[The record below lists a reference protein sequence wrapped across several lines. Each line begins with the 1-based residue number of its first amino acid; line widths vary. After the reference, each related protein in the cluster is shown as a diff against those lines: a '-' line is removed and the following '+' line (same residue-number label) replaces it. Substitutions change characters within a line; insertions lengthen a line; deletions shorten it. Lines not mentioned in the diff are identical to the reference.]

1 MEVLNR
7 PAVQASGV
15 PISWT
20 LYFPSEE
27 FSPED
32 RRAELIK
39 SLIDG
44 FLTEKGQQLL
54 QQADP
59 KELSLFSRWTVSMES
74 LKQHLQPACS
84 TGQSD
89 LGAAAELL
97 LQALEAAPEEALAC
111 LGAAATELY
120 DQHRMLLFLHCLP
133 HTVSLTQSPPLV
145 SPSVLDMFLERG
157 LIEAP
162 ALPSASA
169 CASQH
174 ASSRLAVRLVDH
186 TDSIIEFKKLKASSL
201 DRLVTVCGTVVRVGP
216 LRPLVVAMDFTCTRC
231 GAITSLSFP
240 DGRFSQPTAC
250 GHDNCRNRT
259 FLQNRAGARKINF
272 QTIRLQELTGGTG
285 GGEDMGRMPRVVD
298 CELREDLADACLPG
312 DVVAVCGIVK
322 IINNETDVGGGELYI
337 DAISVVNANSQSTT
351 PSPTATTAATA
362 TPALRSPPSAGGAS
376 GGAVELGEE
385 DLRGILDYVVEH
397 EGEGDLFQH
406 LVHSF
411 CPSIYGHVLVK
422 AGIILSLFGGVR
434 KHEGDAN
441 RVPVRGDVHALL
453 VGDPGM
459 GKSQLL
465 KAAAA
470 VAPRGVYVCGSGASS
485 VGLTVAVVKDG
496 PGGEYAFE
504 AGAMVMADQ
513 GTCCIDE
520 FDKMGN
526 EQQALLEAME
536 QQSVSV
542 AKAGLLANFSART
555 AVLAAANPVGG
566 HYNRART
573 LNENLKLSAAL
584 LSRFDLIFILLD
596 RPDHHTDQ
604 RLSEHV
610 LQMHAGMPSRS
621 KASKRSSHLFLTA
634 PSATDGHASHLDLPL
649 SHRLRLRS
657 SAARNFSPLS
667 PARLR
672 QYIAYARTH
681 VHPRLSEEARAV
693 IKAFYLRL
701 REHRRAMD
709 GPAVPQCIIIS
720 LAKPTAIPCVSA
732 ARFDYRLSEEA
743 RAVIKAFYLRLREHR
758 RAMDGPAVPQCI
770 IISLAKPTAMPCVSA
785 ARFDYRLSEEARA
798 VIKAFYL
805 RLREHSRAMD
815 GPPVPQCII
824 IYLAKP
830 TAIPC
835 VSAARFH
842 YRLSEEARAVIKA
855 FYLRLREHSR
865 AMDGPPITARQL
877 ESLVRLAEARA
888 RVELREEVT
897 EADAQE
903 AVELMGECLLDKLT
917 DEAGNIDAGRGGSS
931 SKSKESK
938 RFLAA
943 LQRTAKQAIKTCF
956 SRKELAQLADD
967 MCLRVP
973 DLHAL
978 IDSLN
983 EAGFLLKKGG
993 GLFQVQT

>member
-1 MEVLNR
+1 MEALYR
-7 PAVQASGV
+7 PPVQASGV

-59 KELSLFSRWTVSMES
+59 KELSLYSRWTVSMEA

-84 TGQSD
+84 TGQTD

-111 LGAAATELY
+111 LGAAATE
-120 DQHRMLLFLHCLP
+120 
-133 HTVSLTQSPPLV
+133 
-145 SPSVLDMFLERG
+145 MFLERG

-169 CASQH
+169 CASQY

-231 GAITSLSFP
+231 GAVTSLSFP
-240 DGRFSQPTAC
+240 DGRFTQPAAC

-322 IINNETDVGGGELYI
+322 IINNEMDVGGGRSKKREQCLFQLYI

-351 PSPTATTAATA
+351 PSAATTAAAATA
-362 TPALRSPPSAGGAS
+362 PTTPPLRSPPSAGGAS

-385 DLRGILDYVVEH
+385 DLRSILEYVMEH
-397 EGEGDLFQH
+397 EGQGDLFQH
-406 LVHSF
+406 IVHSF

-422 AGIILSLFGGVR
+422 ADESIEE
-434 KHEGDAN
+434 HEGE
-441 RVPVRGDVHALL
+441 GDLFQHIVHSFCPSIYGHVL
-453 VGDPGM
+453 V
-459 GKSQLL
+459 K
-465 KAAAA
+465 
-470 VAPRGVYVCGSGASS
+470 
-485 VGLTVAVVKDG
+485 
-496 PGGEYAFE
+496 
-504 AGAMVMADQ
+504 GAMVMADQ

-526 EQQALLEAME
+526 EQQVGGAWVACCEEALLEAME

-634 PSATDGHASHLDLPL
+634 PSATDGNASHLDLPL

-657 SAARNFSPLS
+657 SAARNFSPLP

-681 VHPRLSEEARAV
+681 VHP
-693 IKAFYLRL
+693 
-701 REHRRAMD
+701 
-709 GPAVPQCIIIS
+709 
-720 LAKPTAIPCVSA
+720 
-732 ARFDYRLSEEA
+732 
-743 RAVIKAFYLRLREHR
+743 
-758 RAMDGPAVPQCI
+758 
-770 IISLAKPTAMPCVSA
+770 
-785 ARFDYRLSEEARA
+785 
-798 VIKAFYL
+798 
-805 RLREHSRAMD
+805 
-815 GPPVPQCII
+815 
-824 IYLAKP
+824 
-830 TAIPC
+830 
-835 VSAARFH
+835 
-842 YRLSEEARAVIKA
+842 RLSEEARAVIKA

-973 DLHAL
+973 DLDAL

-983 EAGFLLKKGG
+983 EAGYLLKKGG

>member
-1 MEVLNR
+1 MEALNR
-7 PAVQASGV
+7 SAVQASGV

-44 FLTEKGQQLL
+44 FLTEKGQHLL

-59 KELSLFSRWTVSMES
+59 KELFLNSRWTVSMEA
-74 LKQHLQPACS
+74 LKQHLCS
-84 TGQSD
+84 THEAASGRNE

-97 LQALEAAPEEALAC
+97 LQALEAAPEEALSC
-111 LGAAATELY
+111 LGAAATE
-120 DQHRMLLFLHCLP
+120 
-133 HTVSLTQSPPLV
+133 
-145 SPSVLDMFLERG
+145 MFLERG
-157 LIEAP
+157 LIETP
-162 ALPSASA
+162 ALPSVAA
-169 CASQH
+169 QH

-231 GAITSLSFP
+231 GAVTSLSFP
-240 DGRFSQPTAC
+240 DGRFTQPAAC

-322 IINNETDVGGGELYI
+322 IINNETDVGGGERAPQESQSLTHTRTCSSPPSPAGRSKKREQCLFQLYI
-337 DAISVVNANSQSTT
+337 DAISVVNANAHSTA
-351 PSPTATTAATA
+351 S
-362 TPALRSPPSAGGAS
+362 ALRSPPSAGGAS
-376 GGAVELGEE
+376 GGAVEMGEE
-385 DLRGILDYVVEH
+385 DLRSMLEYVGEHEGEGDLFQHIVHSFCPSIYGHVLVKGELTCVYVVEH

-406 LVHSF
+406 IVHSFCPSIYGHVLVKGAVELGEDDMRSMLEYVGEHEGEGDLFQHIVHSF

-434 KHEGDAN
+434 KHEGEAN

-657 SAARNFSPLS
+657 SAARNFSPLP

-681 VHPRLSEEARAV
+681 VHP
-693 IKAFYLRL
+693 
-701 REHRRAMD
+701 
-709 GPAVPQCIIIS
+709 
-720 LAKPTAIPCVSA
+720 
-732 ARFDYRLSEEA
+732 
-743 RAVIKAFYLRLREHR
+743 
-758 RAMDGPAVPQCI
+758 
-770 IISLAKPTAMPCVSA
+770 
-785 ARFDYRLSEEARA
+785 
-798 VIKAFYL
+798 
-805 RLREHSRAMD
+805 
-815 GPPVPQCII
+815 
-824 IYLAKP
+824 
-830 TAIPC
+830 
-835 VSAARFH
+835 
-842 YRLSEEARAVIKA
+842 RLSEEARAVIKA

-917 DEAGNIDAGRGGSS
+917 DEAGNIDAGRGGGS

-973 DLHAL
+973 DLDAL

-993 GLFQVQT
+993 GLFQVRPAPIPPVDPKVSSESVG

>member
-1 MEVLNR
+1 
-7 PAVQASGV
+7 
-15 PISWT
+15 
-20 LYFPSEE
+20 
-27 FSPED
+27 
-32 RRAELIK
+32 
-39 SLIDG
+39 
-44 FLTEKGQQLL
+44 
-54 QQADP
+54 
-59 KELSLFSRWTVSMES
+59 
-74 LKQHLQPACS
+74 
-84 TGQSD
+84 
-89 LGAAAELL
+89 
-97 LQALEAAPEEALAC
+97 
-111 LGAAATELY
+111 
-120 DQHRMLLFLHCLP
+120 
-133 HTVSLTQSPPLV
+133 
-145 SPSVLDMFLERG
+145 
-157 LIEAP
+157 
-162 ALPSASA
+162 
-169 CASQH
+169 
-174 ASSRLAVRLVDH
+174 
-186 TDSIIEFKKLKASSL
+186 
-201 DRLVTVCGTVVRVGP
+201 
-216 LRPLVVAMDFTCTRC
+216 
-231 GAITSLSFP
+231 
-240 DGRFSQPTAC
+240 
-250 GHDNCRNRT
+250 
-259 FLQNRAGARKINF
+259 
-272 QTIRLQELTGGTG
+272 
-285 GGEDMGRMPRVVD
+285 
-298 CELREDLADACLPG
+298 
-312 DVVAVCGIVK
+312 
-322 IINNETDVGGGELYI
+322 
-337 DAISVVNANSQSTT
+337 
-351 PSPTATTAATA
+351 
-362 TPALRSPPSAGGAS
+362 
-376 GGAVELGEE
+376 
-385 DLRGILDYVVEH
+385 
-397 EGEGDLFQH
+397 
-406 LVHSF
+406 
-411 CPSIYGHVLVK
+411 
-422 AGIILSLFGGVR
+422 
-434 KHEGDAN
+434 
-441 RVPVRGDVHALL
+441 
-453 VGDPGM
+453 
-459 GKSQLL
+459 
-465 KAAAA
+465 
-470 VAPRGVYVCGSGASS
+470 
-485 VGLTVAVVKDG
+485 
-496 PGGEYAFE
+496 
-504 AGAMVMADQ
+504 AMVMADQ

-526 EQQALLEAME
+526 EQQVGGVWVACCDEFALSVLTPHAPSLGSVEAMEQKPALLEAME

-621 KASKRSSHLFLTA
+621 KASKRSSHLFLTAPSATDGHASHLDLPLSHPHLFLTA

-956 SRKELAQLADD
+956 SRKELAQSEDG

-973 DLHAL
+973 DLNVLMPCHVLSFHTPIPIFHTPIPIFHTPIPIFHTPIPIFHTPIPIFHTPIPIFHTPIPIFHTPIPIFHTPIPIFHTPIAIFHISIAQL
-978 IDSLN
+978 PHPHCPTSTSPLPIFHISIAQLQHPHCPSSTSPLPNFHIPIAQLPHPHCPSSTSPLPNFNIPIAHLPHPDRLSG
-983 EAGFLLKKGG
+983 AGPISGRHVSESAG
-993 GLFQVQT
+993 SSCAD